1 MNRFALALL
10 ALPLTL
16 SAPFAQDASSA
27 PEPALALELNAVQPA
42 ETGCR
47 VTFLATNDLGAA
59 VDRAGIEM
67 AFFTADGGIDRIV
80 TLDFTGLTQ
89 GKTKVLQF
97 ELKDLLC
104 DDIGRLLVND
114 VVSCEGEGLPADS
127 CLKGLVTTAR
137 PPIQFGV

>member
-1 MNRFALALL
+1 MNRFALAML
-10 ALPLTL
+10 ASTLTVSCAL
-16 SAPFAQDASSA
+16 AQETTPA
-27 PEPALALELNAVQPA
+27 PALALELNAVQPV
-42 ETGCR
+42 EGGCR
-47 VTFLATNDLGAA
+47 VTFLATNTLGAS

-97 ELKDLLC
+97 ELSDLPC
-104 DDIGRLLVND
+104 ENIGRLLVND
-114 VVSCEGEGLPADS
+114 IAACEGAGLAPDA

-137 PPIQFGV
+137 PPVPFGV